1 MTKTPEFVGNVAIQR
16 GRILHVED
24 SQTVVVMVARFLR
37 AKGYDVESATNGK
50 EALAKILAQP
60 SAHDLVIM
68 DYVMPELNG
77 LECVAALREKGFAGK
92 ILVFT
97 DSLPDG
103 MENQFLA
110 LGVSRI
116 LYKSSDFASLY
127 RAIQDLLPK
136 PEVK

>member
-1 MTKTPEFVGNVAIQR
+1 MQR
-16 GRILHVED
+16 GHIFHAED

-37 AKGYDVESATNGK
+37 AKGYQVESAANGK
-50 EALAKILAQP
+50 EALARILAQP

-77 LECVAALREKGFAGK
+77 LECVAALREKGFVGK
-92 ILVFT
+92 IIVFA

-103 MENQFLA
+103 VEQQFLA

-116 LYKSSDFASLY
+116 LHKSSDFGSLDHV
-127 RAIQDLLPK
+127 IHDLLHPLEAK
-136 PEVK
+136 